1 MQNIFSTKEKII
13 FRSKNEIFLTRR
25 GNIEVKISYNN
36 IHWYFN
42 WLEYSKQ
49 IKCTVDWWCAR
60 ENCDLD
66 DIEYEKYC
74 PSCPQIVVEEI
85 VQDSYT
91 SNEHTKILQPKN
103 LEEVRQ
109 NILKEYEK
117 LPHNGL
123 NIKDL
128 YRIMYGIWVLE

>member
-1 MQNIFSTKEKII
+1 MQMEMQNIFSTKEKII

-66 DIEYEKYC
+66 D
-74 PSCPQIVVEEI
+74 
-85 VQDSYT
+85 
-91 SNEHTKILQPKN
+91 
-103 LEEVRQ
+103 LE
-109 NILKEYEK
+109 L
-117 LPHNGL
+117 
-123 NIKDL
+123 
-128 YRIMYGIWVLE
+128 